1 MLLISGT
8 CIAGFA
14 QSNGRQSPS
23 GWVEESQKNQDSR
36 YQTPQQYPHSDDTG
50 QQFPIGVSGSARLL
64 QGSSTKMMLQGGVSH
79 SQELPALPK
88 QFKIGATYQD
98 EPQQQAKEDGWYWI
112 PSWLAGDWRRDE
124 ETIVSEYDY
133 MTGEGSHIPHT
144 IMATELAQFGQQR
157 DSQGG
162 IWHCRLASAG
172 LADCGSYFSVAHIQ
186 KQEPVAVSKDRVV
199 IKDVFTELRVN
210 KDTHAIIDSVQA
222 ESITEYFPMKDGV
235 LKVTSSVK
243 SFDEQGMAKKL
254 QNNVSTTLRT
264 KPFLPTNFY
273 KDKNLRA
280 SFKRYLES
288 HNLSN
293 LIPP

>member
-1 MLLISGT
+1 
-8 CIAGFA
+8 
-14 QSNGRQSPS
+14 
-23 GWVEESQKNQDSR
+23 
-36 YQTPQQYPHSDDTG
+36 
-50 QQFPIGVSGSARLL
+50 
-64 QGSSTKMMLQGGVSH
+64 MLQGGVSH

-88 QFKIGATYQD
+88 QFKVGATYQD

-162 IWHCRLASAG
+162 IWHCRLASGG
-172 LADCGSYFSVAHIQ
+172 LADCGSYFSVAQIQ
-186 KQEPVAVSKDRVV
+186 KQEPVSVTKDRVV

-222 ESITEYFPMKDGV
+222 ESITEYFPMKEGV

-243 SFDEQGMAKKL
+243 IFDEQGIAKKL
-254 QNNVSTTLRT
+254 QNNVSTTVRT

-288 HNLSN
+288 HNRSN